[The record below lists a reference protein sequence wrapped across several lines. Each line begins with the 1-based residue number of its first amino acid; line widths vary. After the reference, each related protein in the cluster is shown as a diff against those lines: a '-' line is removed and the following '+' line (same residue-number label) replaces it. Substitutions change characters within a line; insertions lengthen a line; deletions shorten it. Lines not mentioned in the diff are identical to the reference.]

1 NMERS
6 IDLIVAVLGVL
17 KAGGAYLPLDPTY
30 PHERLAAMFDDAQP
44 AALLTVDATAQR
56 LSGSAAQRLID
67 LDTDWP
73 AIAQELATN
82 PPAVT
87 TGDNLAY
94 VIYTSGS
101 TGQPKGVMIEQ
112 RNLVNAYLAWEE
124 AYQLRAAPRCH
135 LQMASFTFDVFTGDL
150 VRALCSGGTLVLCPR
165 DLLLAPAQL
174 YDLLRQEQ
182 VDCAEFVPAVL
193 RNLLQHLEQ
202 SGQRLDFMRLLICG
216 SDIWYMGEYQ
226 RLQRVCGVQTR
237 LINSFGLTE
246 TTIDSSYFEDGALVA
261 TADQPVPIGRP
272 FANTQLYILDA
283 QQQPQPIGIPGEL
296 YIGGTGVARGY
307 LNRPDLT
314 AERFITLPNVPKSQ
328 QLYKTG
334 DRARYRP
341 DGNIE
346 FRGRSDDQVKI
357 RGFRIELGEV
367 EAALAR
373 HPAVREAVAVVRED
387 RPGVKRLVAYVTA
400 RESAP
405 DTQQAS
411 LISDLRAFLKE
422 KLPDY
427 MLPAVFVK
435 LAALPLLPN
444 GKLNR
449 RALPAP
455 DQARPDLDTAFVA
468 PESNAETVIADIWT
482 NLLGV
487 KQVGRFD
494 NFFELGGDSILGIQV
509 IARTNQAGLRL
520 TPRQLFQFPT
530 VAGLAA
536 VAGRGPAIQAEQG
549 LVTGP
554 ALLSPIQHWF
564 FEQSYPEP
572 HYWNQTVLF
581 STNQPLDQDILVGA
595 VTRLLEQHDALRLR
609 FTRDESGWR
618 QVNMGLEEAPVTWI
632 DLSVVPETEQRAAIE
647 ARSAELQASLDLT
660 AGPIMRVA
668 YFGLGP
674 GRAGRLLFVVHHL
687 AVDGVSWRILM
698 EDLQEAYQQLAAA
711 ALSGQT
717 PVVTLPPK
725 TTSFQTWAQKLSAHA
740 QSDAIR
746 AELDYWRKA
755 SASGQAL
762 LPRDFPAGVNSEASA
777 RRVSVALTPE
787 ETGAL
792 LRDVPPVYR
801 TEINDVLLTA
811 LAQAFQAWT
820 GAPSLLIE
828 LEGHGREDLFDDVD
842 VSRTVG
848 WFTSAYPVRLDLT
861 KAAEP
866 GAALMAIKEQLRSI
880 PQRGIGYGLLRYLS
894 ADPAIRGQLRD
905 QPRVE
910 VSFNYLGQFD
920 QTAESSS
927 TFGPAAESRGPDR
940 SPHGLRDCVLGIN
953 GSVIG
958 GRLQME
964 WSYSANLH
972 RQATVEHLA
981 QEFIAALR
989 NLITHCQSPNA
1000 GGYTPSDFNLAKL
1013 DQRRLDKVLSK
1024 VKQPKGRK
1032 AQ

>member
-1 NMERS
+1 
-6 IDLIVAVLGVL
+6 
-17 KAGGAYLPLDPTY
+17 LPTCNL
-30 PHERLAAMFDDAQP
+30 
-44 AALLTVDATAQR
+44 V
-56 LSGSAAQRLID
+56 
-67 LDTDWP
+67 TDWHL
-73 AIAQELATN
+73 IAQEPASN
-82 PPAVT
+82 PECGA

-124 AYQLRAAPRCH
+124 AYQLRAAPRRH

-165 DLLLAPAQL
+165 DRLLAPAQL
-174 YDLLRQEQ
+174 YELLRQEQ

-216 SDIWYMGEYQ
+216 SDSWYMGEYQ
-226 RLQRVCGVQTR
+226 RLQRVCGAQTR

-246 TTIDSSYFEDGALVA
+246 TTIDSSYFEDGAPVA
-261 TADQPVPIGRP
+261 TADQLVPIGRP

-307 LNRPDLT
+307 LNRPELT
-314 AERFITLPNVPKSQ
+314 AERFLTLSNVPTFQRFNAGPEHSRRVPTFQ
-328 QLYKTG
+328 RLYKTG
-334 DRARYRP
+334 DLARYRP

-387 RPGVKRLVAYVTA
+387 TPGVKRLVAYITA
-400 RESAP
+400 REAAP

-411 LISDLRAFLKE
+411 LTSELRAFLKE

-468 PESNAETVIADIWT
+468 PESNAETMIADIWA

-487 KQVGRFD
+487 KQVGRYD

-536 VAGRGPAIQAEQG
+536 VAGRGPAIQADQG

-554 ALLSPIQHWF
+554 VPLSPIQHWF
-564 FEQSYPEP
+564 FAQSYPEP
-572 HYWNQTVLF
+572 HHWNQTVLF
-581 STNQPLDQDILVGA
+581 STNQPLDQAILSGA
-595 VTRLLEQHDALRLR
+595 VARLLEHHDALRLR

-618 QVNMGLEEAPVTWI
+618 QVNVGLEAAPVIWI
-632 DLSVVPETEQRAAIE
+632 DLSAVPEAEQRAAIE
-647 ARSAELQASLDLT
+647 ARSAELQASLDLM

-668 YFGLGP
+668 YFDLGP
-674 GRAGRLLFVVHHL
+674 ACAGRLLFVVHHL

-698 EDLQEAYQQLAAA
+698 EDLQVAYQQLAAA

-740 QSDAIR
+740 QSDAIQ

-755 SASGQAL
+755 TASGQAQ
-762 LPRDFPAGVNSEASA
+762 LPRDFPVGINSEASA

-811 LAQAFQAWT
+811 LAQAFQAWS

-861 KAAEP
+861 KAAGL
-866 GAALMAIKEQLRSI
+866 GAALMAIKEQLRGI

-894 ADPAIRGQLRD
+894 ADPAISAQLRD
-905 QPRVE
+905 QPRAE

-920 QTAESSS
+920 QTAEASS
-927 TFGPAAESRGPDR
+927 TFGPAAEARGPDR
-940 SPHGLRDCVLGIN
+940 SPQGLRDCVLGIN

-972 RQATVEHLA
+972 RQATVERLA

-989 NLITHCQSPNA
+989 NLITHCQSPDA

-1013 DQRRLDKVLSK
+1013 DKRKLDKVLSK